1 MSNHHHLEIT
11 EKVAIEAALIAQC
24 RARQTGWE
32 HKLVLWLNTD
42 SSWLLRR
49 CTARLGSVSDA
60 EDSLQDITLKVMS
73 AIEQFEG
80 RSTLRTWV
88 IRIADNHCYTLIKR
102 RNATALSD
110 HLQHS
115 ISLMEEDR
123 VNSTTDDDETQIRV
137 GSVLQTLSANN
148 REILQ
153 LRFFGDQ
160 SLDEM
165 AKSLKLSLSA
175 TKMRL
180 YRAMDA
186 FKQKYEKSE
195 INNCDSDCY
204 RNV

>member
-11 EKVAIEAALIAQC
+11 EKVAIEADVIAQC

-60 EDSLQDITLKVMS
+60 EDALQDITLKVMR
-73 AIEQFEG
+73 AIEQFKG

-115 ISLMEEDR
+115 ILLMEADR
-123 VNSTTDDDETQIRV
+123 FNSTTDDETQIQV
-137 GSVLQTLSANN
+137 GSVLQALSANN

-153 LRFFGDQ
+153 LRFFGDL
-160 SLDEM
+160 SLDDM
-165 AKSLKLSLSA
+165 AKSLNLSLSA

-180 YRAMDA
+180 YRAMDV